1 MAANANSEAACPLGG
16 PPAAGNER
24 MRSPIGPVDMDGACK
39 ISHGLGFL
47 LG

>member
-1 MAANANSEAACPLGG
+1 
-16 PPAAGNER
+16 
-24 MRSPIGPVDMDGACK
+24 MRSAIGPVDMDGACK